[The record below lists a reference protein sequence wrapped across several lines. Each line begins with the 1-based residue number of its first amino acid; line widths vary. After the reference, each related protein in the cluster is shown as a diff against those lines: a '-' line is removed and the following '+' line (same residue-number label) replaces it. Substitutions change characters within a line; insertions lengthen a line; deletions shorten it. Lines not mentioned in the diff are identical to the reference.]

1 MGNYATLIDYVP
13 LAITQ
18 SIPFNYHLKLIKSL
32 ATLKRHIYE
41 GYRFEEY
48 VEILV
53 RNSYNNFFISNTESL
68 AAVSPC
74 LIHSWAR

>member
-32 ATLKRHIYE
+32 ATLKRHIYSE
-41 GYRFEEY
+41 TSD
-48 VEILV
+48 VV
-53 RNSYNNFFISNTESL
+53 
-68 AAVSPC
+68 
-74 LIHSWAR
+74 